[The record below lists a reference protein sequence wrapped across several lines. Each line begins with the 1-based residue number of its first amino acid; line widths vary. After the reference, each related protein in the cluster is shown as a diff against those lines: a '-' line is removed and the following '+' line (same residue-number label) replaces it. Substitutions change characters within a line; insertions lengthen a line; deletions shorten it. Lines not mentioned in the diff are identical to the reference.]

1 MPFAFDAVSR
11 AIIWEVRRL
20 VAGPTYIFVDDLF
33 GAAPAGTMAPSAVTD
48 CATAEDFV
56 RALLGSEAVAEK
68 KRVVGPRVDIIGYDV
83 DCGRRLVAVSRRNA
97 LKALYGFFSVD
108 FDQPIPFDALE
119 QLASWGSRYAQICRI
134 LEPFTVVLYAEL
146 RGRHRAGVIQW
157 TAELRTAVELFR
169 SLLSMSVLRRAQF
182 SRTLDSFRENA
193 PLSSNCYLVEYDA
206 SLTGFGILLYKWVPG
221 LQQWAPFGGSP
232 PINIASW
239 GWAGKP
245 EFQNTAEFMACAVGV
260 ALLLQH
266 KVDISTVSLRGDS
279 VTAGRWGFNAE
290 SPQLDG
296 LEHCSIHRSC

>member
-1 MPFAFDAVSR
+1 M
-11 AIIWEVRRL
+11 
-20 VAGPTYIFVDDLF
+20 
-33 GAAPAGTMAPSAVTD
+33 
-48 CATAEDFV
+48 
-56 RALLGSEAVAEK
+56 
-68 KRVVGPRVDIIGYDV
+68 
-83 DCGRRLVAVSRRNA
+83 AVSRRNA

-232 PINIASW
+232 PINIESW

-245 EFQNTAEFMACAVGV
+245 EFQNTAEFVACVVGV
-260 ALLLQH
+260 TLLRQY

-279 VTAGRWGFNAE
+279 VTAGRWGLTRRARSLIALNTAVVYTLVLLMGRMDIGQYSLLTTKENWRCDLLSRQGTWQTLGAQDHSWNSIRPRAVKGLAE
-290 SPQLDG
+290 LLRLCHPGATWVESAEGWGRARRTLRQLFD
-296 LEHCSIHRSC
+296 